1 MKLLFDQNLS
11 HRLKELLDNAFPGS
25 IHVKD
30 IEMETSS
37 DTIIWDYAQHEG
49 YTIVSK
55 DSDFHQRSF
64 VLGHPPK
71 VIWIQRG
78 NCSTDE
84 IYNIISGNKEAIRLF
99 GEDKQSS
106 FLALE

>member
-1 MKLLFDQNLS
+1 M
-11 HRLKELLDNAFPGS
+11 LDDTFPES

-64 VLGHPPK
+64 VFGHPPK

-84 IYNIISGNKEAIRLF
+84 IYRIINSNKEAIRLF
-99 GEDKQSS
+99 GEDKESS

>member
-11 HRLKELLDNAFPGS
+11 HRLKELLEKPFPNS

-30 IEMETSS
+30 IEMTKAS
-37 DTIIWDYAQHEG
+37 DTKIWEYARAHG
-49 YTIVSK
+49 FTIVSK

-78 NCSTDE
+78 NCTTDE
-84 IYNIISGNKEAIRLF
+84 IYNLLYKNRDSITGFGENKE
-99 GEDKQSS
+99 SS
-106 FLALE
+106 FLVLE